1 MGARWRQSAP
11 QPPKPPVGDVST
23 RPPPGLPL
31 LDQRAGPAG
40 PTLWKPTRGYSTK
53 HRQTARPHS
62 VAAER
67 HEPRPAT
74 KCRAKVS
81 YLTGEQ
87 PWGVSKEGRPQS
99 APLWSFQ
106 GGVQR
111 GEIEIPPLVSF
122 LGVWGAIFSTRKRW
136 SPENLPF
143 EGIKTPRMLP
153 RPGGREKH
161 SLGRCRYFF
170 RNSSTSSRVG
180 IEGAAPG
187 RETARAAAAEASFR
201 HTPRSLPWHRPA
213 RK

>member
-1 MGARWRQSAP
+1 MCCCPQRANVMGALCRQSAP
-11 QPPKPPVGDVST
+11 IPPKPPEGDVST

-122 LGVWGAIFSTRKRW
+122 LGGGACQWQAVPHDRAGRR
-136 SPENLPF
+136 
-143 EGIKTPRMLP
+143 EGVPSFPHGKDGPQKICPLK
-153 RPGGREKH
+153 G
-161 SLGRCRYFF
+161 
-170 RNSSTSSRVG
+170 
-180 IEGAAPG
+180 
-187 RETARAAAAEASFR
+187 ET
-201 HTPRSLPWHRPA
+201 
-213 RK
+213 